1 MSIAQTLQILQT
13 LQTLAASVLLVT
25 LSACADVVEADRE
38 DALATDASAPPSA
51 GGSVDDGRAPDADAG
66 VIHGDDGGEEDAVG
80 TDGGPGAG
88 GDVVDAGGA
97 HAGEDAGSV
106 SPPDGGIVE
115 TGGCRAL
122 PVDVAM
128 SPGAR
133 TIVPGHLYGVY
144 GVLIDEVDR
153 VTVVGNSNLFVL
165 HGATTAAG
173 TEVWIFG
180 ATAGEPMSD
189 FMACD
194 GFGSDNI
201 RPASDDA
208 EDVKN
213 IIVDCMGIS
222 PTNAL
227 IRHVTPHAHLDH
239 TNSDLFV
246 GLVGVGFDADS
257 MISYTHADETAR
269 VFSAELCR
277 GVPREPDYP
286 ASVVASAVSLGDA
299 SDRERCDRV
308 LLEVPTPALGTW
320 RIIASHGH
328 MQDGTS
334 YLNMQGG
341 ADIMYH
347 MSGGLVGDECYN
359 YNAGEPAGFL
369 VLPIHATFDRYWP

>member
-1 MSIAQTLQILQT
+1 MSIAQSLTAAVLVVSLGACLQVAEPEPGDLLGT
-13 LQTLAASVLLVT
+13 EGSAAPI
-25 LSACADVVEADRE
+25 DGD
-38 DALATDASAPPSA
+38 
-51 GGSVDDGRAPDADAG
+51 GGSVTDGGAPAADAG
-66 VIHGDDGGEEDAVG
+66 TSDEDAGGEEDAGG
-80 TDGGPGAG
+80 TDGPLDSGS
-88 GDVVDAGGA
+88 DVVDAGGSSVSN
-97 HAGEDAGSV
+97 DAGDGSAL
-106 SPPDGGIVE
+106 DGGTVE
-115 TGGCRAL
+115 AGGCRAL

-133 TIVPGHLYGVY
+133 TIVPGQLYGVY
-144 GVLIDEVDR
+144 GVLVDELDR
-153 VTVVGNSNLFVL
+153 ATVVGNSNLFVL

-201 RPASDDA
+201 RSALDDA

-213 IIVDCMGIS
+213 IIVDCMGI
-222 PTNAL
+222 PPANAL

-246 GLVGVGFDADS
+246 GLMAVGFDADA
-257 MISYTHADETAR
+257 MISYSHADETAR

-277 GVPREPDYP
+277 GVPREPEYP
-286 ASVVASAVSLGDA
+286 AAVVAGAVALGDV
-299 SDRERCDRV
+299 SDREVCDRV
-308 LLEVPTPALGTW
+308 LLEVPTQALGTW
-320 RIIASHGH
+320 RIVASHGH
-328 MQDGTS
+328 MQGGTS

-341 ADIMYH
+341 ADVMYH

-359 YNAGEPAGFL
+359 YNAGEPVGFR
-369 VLPIHATFDRYWP
+369 VLPIHASFDRYWP